1 MNGNNQFS
9 VQLANGREQT
19 FESAEKMVEWMERQR
34 SPRLSANRNRNASR
48 RGRRLA
54 EKANPRKPVSSGE
67 PPLARYANRNS
78 GEV

>member
-19 FESAEKMVEWMERQR
+19 FESAEQMVEWMERQR
-34 SPRLSANRNRNASR
+34 SPRFSAGRKRNASR
-48 RGRRLA
+48 RGRRSA
-54 EKANPRKPVSSGE
+54 ERANPRRPGSSGE

-78 GEV
+78 GEA